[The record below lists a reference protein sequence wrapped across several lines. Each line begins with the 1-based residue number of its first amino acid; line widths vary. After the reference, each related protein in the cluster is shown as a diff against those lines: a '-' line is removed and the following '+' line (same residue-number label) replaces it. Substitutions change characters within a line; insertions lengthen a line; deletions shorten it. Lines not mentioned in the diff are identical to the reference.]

1 MDKILKFIVFTFL
14 IYAAIIFLV
23 YPNIT
28 KDLIYEILNLWLT
41 KVLVALLP
49 FYILSNLLLQY
60 PIISNFL
67 YPILNK
73 IMRFENK
80 KACSLFLISFITGNP
95 TSSILVINSVTNKE
109 ISTQEGNRLLRCTV
123 LSSPLFTISMTVPYG
138 WYVLL
143 SAGITSII
151 FYILGYKKTENT
163 NSEKLPVNISI
174 FDLADQTP
182 TIMLEILSSMV
193 IIGLLKLPIEQLLTT
208 LNINDLLFVKY
219 SLDLVELTT
228 GLNNIQLYQ
237 VSPLIKVILSSF
249 LLSFGG
255 ITIIIQIMNQIK
267 KTNLSKTSLVVSR
280 ILHGLCTMSI
290 LLLFNLIFRI

>member
-1 MDKILKFIVFTFL
+1 MSKILKFIVFTFL

-95 TSSILVINSVTNKE
+95 TSSILVINSVNNKE